1 MSALLLL
8 VACLVLGVLVARIA
22 NPPAALPQSL
32 NWWVINIALSA
43 LVLHLIPT
51 LQFDWQFWFL
61 SASQWLV
68 FLGAWAVFASLGRA
82 LHWTRARIGA
92 LTLVCGLGNTAFIG
106 FPMIEALR
114 GREGIKLALVADQL
128 GNFLAFAIGGTIV
141 AALYSGKSASAK
153 AVTRKVL
160 TFPPFIALLVGIVAA
175 LLGGWPQP
183 VDAIFDRLG
192 ATLVPIALFSVGLQ
206 FRLQFQRGQGAA
218 VLLALGWKL
227 ALAPLVVW
235 LAGLAIGVSDA
246 ILAIAVLE
254 SAMAPMISAA
264 ILAEQNDLEPQLANT
279 VLGIGIVLSLVTVP
293 LADYLLGH

>member
-22 NPPAALPQSL
+22 NPPATLPQSL
-32 NWWVINIALSA
+32 NWWVINVAMSA

-61 SASQWLV
+61 SASMWLV

-82 LHWTRARIGA
+82 LHWSRARIGA
-92 LTLVCGLGNTAFIG
+92 LTLGCGLGNTAFIG

-114 GREGIKLALVADQL
+114 GREGVKLALVADQL
-128 GNFLAFAIGGTIV
+128 GNFLAFAIGGTVV
-141 AALYSGKSASAK
+141 AALYSGRSASAK

-160 TFPPFIALLVGIVAA
+160 TFPPFVALLVGIMAA

-279 VLGIGIVLSLVTVP
+279 VLGIGIALSLVTVP